1 MEKIYSINLKIVF
14 IALYLFFLDICFA
27 NLDTL
32 RILNYNIYGLN
43 RFFTSLF
50 PNKIIDKSQDRI
62 KSIFEESNKYD
73 VVFFQENW
81 NYQDLIVKVMKNH
94 KIIIAENT
102 NFSIKK
108 NPKRS
113 SGLNLAISNKFNID
127 HVEEGL
133 YSECNGYF
141 SNYNDCLASK
151 GFIYS
156 LISNKKYK
164 MNLYVTHLDA
174 GNSYKDIAA
183 RKSQLEELSVHINNL
198 DNNYFLIV
206 CGDLNIDY
214 YTSATT
220 IDEFIEKNDLNILRW
235 DKNQNVDEMIDY
247 VFFKNSKNE
256 ISLIEFGINNI
267 LINKSDHFPIEFII
281 TLEDSN

>member
-14 IALYLFFLDICFA
+14 ITFYLFFLDICFA
-27 NLDTL
+27 NSDTL

-43 RFFTSLF
+43 RFFTTLF
-50 PNKIIDKSQDRI
+50 SNKIIDKSQDRI

-73 VVFFQENW
+73 IVFFQENW
-81 NYQDLIVKVMKNH
+81 SYQNLLIKVMKNH

-113 SGLNLAISNKFNID
+113 SGLNFAISNKFNID
-127 HVEEGL
+127 HVEESL

-164 MNLYVTHLDA
+164 INLYVTHLDA
-174 GNSYKDIAA
+174 GNNYKDIAV
-183 RKSQLEELSVHINNL
+183 RKSQLEELSAHINNI

-206 CGDLNIDY
+206 CGDFNIDY

-220 IDEFIEKNDLNILRW
+220 IDEFIETNDLNILRW
-235 DKNQNVDEMIDY
+235 DKDQNVHEMIDY
-247 VFFKNSKNE
+247 VFFKNNENE